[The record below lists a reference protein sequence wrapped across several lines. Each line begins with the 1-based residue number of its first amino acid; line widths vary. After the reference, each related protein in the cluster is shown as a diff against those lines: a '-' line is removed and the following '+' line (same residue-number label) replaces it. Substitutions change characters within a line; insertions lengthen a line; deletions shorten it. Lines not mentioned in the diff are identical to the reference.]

1 MKANKFRELKGS
13 DSPSP
18 SPESNE
24 TPHQTAAMT
33 QNAALE
39 RDFGDDARRHF
50 NN

>member
-24 TPHQTAAMT
+24 TPHQTAAMA

-39 RDFGDDARRHF
+39 PDFGDDARQHF
-50 NN
+50 ND

>member
-1 MKANKFRELKGS
+1 MKASKFRELKGS

-18 SPESNE
+18 LPESNE
-24 TPHQTAAMT
+24 TPQQTAAMA

-39 RDFGDDARRHF
+39 RDFGDDARQHF